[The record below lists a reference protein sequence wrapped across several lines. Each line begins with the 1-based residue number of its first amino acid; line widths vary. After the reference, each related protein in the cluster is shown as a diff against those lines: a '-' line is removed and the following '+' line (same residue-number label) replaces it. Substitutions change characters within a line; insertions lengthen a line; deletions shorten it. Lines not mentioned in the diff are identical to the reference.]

1 MSGDAQ
7 AVDVDQL
14 GQLAYS
20 GQCSAVVNA
29 LNSNES
35 LASRLDKVILKLNI
49 TSISLANSFYV
60 GLHRQTLALVLG

>member
-7 AVDVDQL
+7 LVDVDHL

-20 GQCSAVVNA
+20 GQCSAVISA

-35 LASRLDKVILKLNI
+35 LASRLDKVID
-49 TSISLANSFYV
+49 
-60 GLHRQTLALVLG
+60 